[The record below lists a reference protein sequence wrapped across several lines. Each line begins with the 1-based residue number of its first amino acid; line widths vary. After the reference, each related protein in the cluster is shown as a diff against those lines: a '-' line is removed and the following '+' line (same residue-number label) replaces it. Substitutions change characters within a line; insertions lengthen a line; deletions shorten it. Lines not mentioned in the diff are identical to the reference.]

1 MIHQDPISYP
11 PRGLSRE
18 EAARYT
24 GVAKLGNGATMKKRY
39 PEGPVVY
46 FVCIGDCV
54 KIGFSTNLKSRMKTF
69 RTSSA
74 DTQVL
79 LTIPGGRDL
88 ERRLHNLLQE
98 QRIER
103 ELFHL
108 EGRVAEFLDRHLFEG
123 FDRAI
128 AFLEATI
135 QPPRGVDE

>member
-1 MIHQDPISYP
+1 MMQRDPIDRRRQKYP
-11 PRGLSRE
+11 D
-18 EAARYT
+18 
-24 GVAKLGNGATMKKRY
+24 V
-39 PEGPVVY
+39 PVVY

-74 DTQVL
+74 DTQIL
-79 LTIPGGRDL
+79 LTIPGGREL

-103 ELFHL
+103 ELYHL
-108 EGRVAEFLDRHLFEG
+108 EGRVADFLDWHLREG

-128 AFLEATI
+128 ALLEATI
-135 QPPRGVDE
+135 PPGLPVEVTP

>member
-1 MIHQDPISYP
+1 MIHPDAIAYP

-18 EAARYT
+18 EEPKMPHNR
-24 GVAKLGNGATMKKRY
+24 KRY
-39 PEGPVVY
+39 PNGPLVY
-46 FVCIGDCV
+46 FVCINDFV

-88 ERRLHNLLQE
+88 ERRLHVLLQE

-108 EGRVAEFLDRHLFEG
+108 EGRVAGFLDVHLFEG
-123 FDRAI
+123 FDRAM
-128 AFLEATI
+128 AYLEATI
-135 QPPRGVDE
+135 PDQSADRAAE